1 MQRRNFLLNALAA
14 APLAAGSVRLMAAS
28 PGTPRVLVVFLRG
41 AYDAANLL
49 VPLGSSYYY
58 EQRPNIAIARPGSAV
73 DAAIPLNADWGLNPS
88 LIDSMMPMFERR
100 QLAFVPFAGTDD
112 TSRSHFETQDS
123 IELGQPLTGAR
134 NFQSGFMN
142 RLAQV
147 LGARDAIA
155 FTDQLPLTFRGAL
168 QVPNLALAKL
178 DKPSFDARQA
188 DLIASMYQGSPL
200 AGTVA
205 EGFAVRD
212 EAMRDING
220 NPVAPSMSA
229 STAMSG
235 NVNSGTGSGGAVVVA
250 SGGTAASASIANE
263 MLAASRNAITAKGFE
278 GEARRVA
285 RLMRERYHLGF
296 VDVGGWDTHVGQ
308 GAGTGYLANRLAELG
323 KGLSA
328 YAEEMGP
335 AWNDA
340 TVVVVSEF
348 GRTFKENGNRG
359 TDHGHGTVYW
369 VLGGGVRGGRVVGEQ
384 VALAPGALF
393 QNRDYPVM
401 NEYRA
406 VLGGLFKNLYGLS
419 PAQLQQVFAGV
430 NSKDLGLV

>member
-1 MQRRNFLLNALAA
+1 MDRRHFLFNAA
-14 APLAAGSVRLMAAS
+14 AALPLASGTVRLMAAS
-28 PGTPRVLVVFLRG
+28 PGTPRVLVIFLRG
-41 AYDAANLL
+41 AYDAASLL

-58 EQRPNIAIARPGSAV
+58 EQRPNIAIARPGSAA
-73 DAAIPLNADWGLNPS
+73 DCAIPLTAEWGLNPS
-88 LIDSMMPMFERR
+88 LIDTMVPMFERK

-123 IELGQPLTGAR
+123 IELGQPMSGQR
-134 NFQSGFMN
+134 DFQSGFMN

-155 FTDQLPLTFRGAL
+155 FTDQLPLTFRGSL
-168 QVPNLALAKL
+168 QVPNLALANAS
-178 DKPSFDARQA
+178 KPSFDTRQSE
-188 DLIASMYQGSPL
+188 LIASMYRGSKL
-200 AGTVA
+200 ENAVQ

-212 EAMRDING
+212 EAARDING
-220 NPVAPSMSA
+220 APQ
-229 STAMSG
+229 G
-235 NVNSGTGSGGAVVVA
+235 
-250 SGGTAASASIANE
+250 AASAASGASVMSGGPMAAE
-263 MLAASRNAITAKGFE
+263 MIAASRNAITAKGFE

-323 KGLSA
+323 KGLAA
-328 YAEEMGP
+328 YADEMGP
-335 AWNDA
+335 AFDDA
-340 TVVVVSEF
+340 TVVVISEF

-369 VLGGGVRGGRVVGEQ
+369 VLGGGVRGGRIAGDQ

-406 VLGGLFKNLYGLS
+406 VLGGLFARLYGLS
-419 PAQLQQVFAGV
+419 DAKLQQVFAGTTG
-430 NSKDLGLV
+430 KDIGLV